1 MIYWAQ
7 LLHFYQP
14 PTQTY
19 GVLDQICNECYR
31 PLLEV
36 FRAFPYAR
44 ATVNINGIL
53 TEQLLQT
60 DHKDVVHNLAQLA
73 ERGQIEFT
81 GSAKYHA
88 ILPLM
93 YHEEVRRQIRRNHVT
108 NQQAFGNSFSPRG
121 FFPPEMCFSREI
133 AQHILD
139 TGHQWVILSG
149 VANPLEWPQNIIYE
163 MEVGG
168 ERLAVFFR
176 DDILSNKISFKSLDS
191 QSFIQSLEQL
201 AGKEDVYVVTAMDAE
216 TYGHHIPHWEQLFLA
231 DVFERIKPK
240 FVHSAAKG
248 AKEKSDRKD
257 DVPGDENGA
266 HPVTSVLISQ
276 LQEFFPKGPV
286 VDPRPSSWS
295 TTADDI
301 KDHNYYPLWKD
312 PRNIVHKYQWQHL
325 NIASA
330 LTQTALQKAN
340 NPRSRH
346 FAYIARF
353 VLDQAF
359 HSDQFWWANKSPRWE
374 INLILKGLNLQKEV
388 IANAYKAIAT
398 SDIPE
403 EDKTQMYYRVAAA
416 RDLDG
421 KITDLLLW
429 TER

>member
-14 PTQTY
+14 PTQSY

-36 FRAFPYAR
+36 FRSFPYAR
-44 ATVNINGIL
+44 ATVNINGVL
-53 TEQLLQT
+53 TEQLIQS
-60 DHKDVVHNLAQLA
+60 DHKDIVNNLELLAQ
-73 ERGQIEFT
+73 RGQIEFT

-93 YHEEVRRQIRRNHVT
+93 YHEEVRRQIRRNHIT
-108 NQQAFGNSFSPRG
+108 NQQAFGGFYSPKG
-121 FFPPEMCFSREI
+121 FFPPEMCFSKEI
-133 AQHILD
+133 SQYILD

-149 VANPLEWPQNIIYE
+149 VANPLDWPQNVIYE
-163 MEVGG
+163 VEVAG

-176 DDILSNKISFKSLDS
+176 DDIMSNKISFKSLDS

-201 AGKEDVYVVTAMDAE
+201 AGKEDIYIVTAMDAE
-216 TYGHHIPHWEQLFLA
+216 TFGHHIPHWEQLFLA

-240 FVHSAAKG
+240 FIPSTSKS
-248 AKEKSDRKD
+248 AKETVEKREDIL
-257 DVPGDENGA
+257 ENKNTE
-266 HPVTSVLISQ
+266 HPITSVSISQ
-276 LQEFFPKGPV
+276 LLEFFPRGPV
-286 VDPRPSSWS
+286 VEPRPSSWS
-295 TTADDI
+295 TTPEDI
-301 KDHNYYPLWKD
+301 KEHNYYPLWKD
-312 PRNIVHKYQWQHL
+312 PKNMMHKYQWEHL
-325 NIASA
+325 KIVDI
-330 LTQTALQKAN
+330 LTQQALQKAN

-353 VLDQAF
+353 LLDQAY

-388 IANAYKAIAT
+388 LVNAYKAIDT
-398 SDIPE
+398 SDILE

-416 RDLDG
+416 RDLDA
-421 KITDLLLW
+421 KMIDILLM